1 MRQQLHPVEQSRYPF
16 FFSPLYLFSPP
27 VFFHSSPAC
36 FKAVLCWLYLHCAT
50 AYLSAMYRYVV
61 PYLILPNTDNSAS
74 STWTGRELVLKSQGT
89 CIHLSDR
96 TPKRPHGGYQ
106 GSKQALPNASITPVR
121 YGKLR
126 PFARSLTFSQPRRA
140 SLSLTL
146 IYFQQSEAQED
157 VVATSIMIFG
167 VQASITATDS
177 ATTGLSRIS
186 R

>member
-16 FFSPLYLFSPP
+16 FFSPLYLLSLP
-27 VFFHSSPAC
+27 VCFHSSPAC

-50 AYLSAMYRYVV
+50 AYSSAMYRYVI

-89 CIHLSDR
+89 FIHFSDR

-121 YGKLR
+121 YGRLR
-126 PFARSLTFSQPRRA
+126 PFARSLTFSQPHTYIFSTVGSTGGCRCYQYNDIRRA
-140 SLSLTL
+140 SLNHSHRLSNDGTIENL
-146 IYFQQSEAQED
+146 S
-157 VVATSIMIFG
+157 MIP
-167 VQASITATDS
+167 AS
-177 ATTGLSRIS
+177 
-186 R
+186 

>member
-1 MRQQLHPVEQSRYPF
+1 MSTLHLLVSK
-16 FFSPLYLFSPP
+16 L
-27 VFFHSSPAC
+27 C
-36 FKAVLCWLYLHCAT
+36 CAVPTLCYCLLIGYVQ
-50 AYLSAMYRYVV
+50 VV
-61 PYLILPNTDNSAS
+61 PYRILPNTDNSAS

-89 CIHLSDR
+89 CVHLSDR

-121 YGKLR
+121 YGRLR

>member
-16 FFSPLYLFSPP
+16 FSLLYTYFRSPSVSTLHLLVSKL
-27 VFFHSSPAC
+27 C
-36 FKAVLCWLYLHCAT
+36 CAVPTLCYCLLIGYVQ
-50 AYLSAMYRYVV
+50 VV

-121 YGKLR
+121 YGRLR
-126 PFARSLTFSQPRRA
+126 PFTRSLTFSQSRRA
-140 SLSLTL
+140 SLGLTL
-146 IYFQQSEAQED
+146 IYFQQSEAQKD